1 MRRLIVNA
9 DDFGLTPGVNR
20 AVIELHRASALT
32 SATLMAV
39 APSFAEAVDLAKE
52 NPRLGIGCHIVL
64 VDGAP
69 LSPPGEIP
77 SLLDPESPVPAFR
90 PTLGGFV
97 RDLVLGR
104 IHPQHILVEATAQ
117 VQRLQASG
125 LALTHVDTHKH
136 THIFPRVLAP
146 VLQAARACGVR
157 RIRNPFE
164 PEWSVRATPQAG
176 KLRWLEVRLLHKLW
190 RGFLSHVNAAEMSTT
205 DGCLGV
211 LATGTLDANT
221 IDSILSPMPPGT
233 WELLCHPAYV
243 DAELRAAHTRL
254 VGSRATELQAL
265 LATLACATE
274 KDAAA
279 EGADMQRIHFGDLP
293 V

>member
-9 DDFGLTPGVNR
+9 DDFGLAPGVNR
-20 AVIELHRASALT
+20 AVIELHRAGALT

-39 APSFAEAVDLAKE
+39 APSFAEAVVLAKE
-52 NPRLGIGCHIVL
+52 NPRLGVGCHIVL

-69 LSPPGEIP
+69 LSPPEGIA
-77 SLLDPESPVPAFR
+77 SLLDPGSAVPAFR
-90 PTLGGFV
+90 PTLGHFV
-97 RDLVLGR
+97 RDLMLGR

-146 VLQAARACGVR
+146 VLRAAQACGVR

-164 PEWSVRATPQAG
+164 PEWSIAATPQAG
-176 KLRWLEVRLLHKLW
+176 RLRRMEVRVL
-190 RGFLSHVNAAEMSTT
+190 RTMRRRFLSHVNAAGMATT

-211 LATGTLDANT
+211 LATGMLDAA
-221 IDSILSPMPPGT
+221 SIGPILAHMPPGT

-274 KDAAA
+274 KDTAA
-279 EGADMQRIHFGDLP
+279 GGVDMQRIHFGDLP